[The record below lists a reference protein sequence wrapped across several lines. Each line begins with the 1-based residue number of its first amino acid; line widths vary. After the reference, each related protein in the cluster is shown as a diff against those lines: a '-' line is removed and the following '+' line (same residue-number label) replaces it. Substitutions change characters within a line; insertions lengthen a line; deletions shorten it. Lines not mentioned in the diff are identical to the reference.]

1 MVFTGLFS
9 ITLKRGR
16 DTMNKMIFKV
26 LAITAMV
33 GSLALTGGCKSKNA
47 NSAEP
52 WDGTGVIGGPLEGDI
67 PLAESYDGLPA
78 DGDRSIVPPVYFA
91 YDSSQVNPEEAGKC
105 EQAASLL
112 RKGKYSGVIVEG
124 HADERGSREYNLAL
138 GERRALAVRD
148 YLISLGVD
156 PAVIQTRSFG
166 EEQPDDMGH
175 DESAWRK
182 NRRAAF
188 AIY

>member
-1 MVFTGLFS
+1 M
-9 ITLKRGR
+9 
-16 DTMNKMIFKV
+16 MIKTIFRCFAV
-26 LAITAMV
+26 TAMA
-33 GSLALTGGCKSKNA
+33 GSMVLIGGCKSKNA
-47 NSAEP
+47 NGANA

-67 PLAESYDGLPA
+67 PLAGSSLGLPA
-78 DGDRSIVPPVYFA
+78 DGDRSLFPPVYFA

-105 EQAASLL
+105 EQVASHLK
-112 RKGKYSGVIVEG
+112 KGKGNGVIVEG

-156 PAVIQTRSFG
+156 PAVIQTKSYG
-166 EEQPDDMGH
+166 EEMPDNMGH
-175 DESAWRK
+175 DEAAWRM
-182 NRRAAF
+182 NRRAVF

>member
-1 MVFTGLFS
+1 M
-9 ITLKRGR
+9 
-16 DTMNKMIFKV
+16 MNKTFLKMAV
-26 LAITAMV
+26 LVAMV
-33 GSLALTGGCKSKNA
+33 GSMAFVGGCKSKPKA
-47 NSAEP
+47 AE
-52 WDGTGVIGGPLEGDI
+52 WDDMGMAIGD
-67 PLAESYDGLPA
+67 PLAEDMPLMPSNLDMPA
-78 DGDRSIVPPVYFA
+78 DGDRSLFPPVYFA

-105 EQAASLL
+105 EQVANYLL
-112 RKGKYSGVIVEG
+112 KGKGSGVIVEG

-156 PAVIQTRSFG
+156 PAVIQTKSYG
-166 EEQPDDMGH
+166 EEMPDDMGH

-182 NRRAAF
+182 NRRSVF

>member
-1 MVFTGLFS
+1 MTKKA
-9 ITLKRGR
+9 ILKGF
-16 DTMNKMIFKV
+16 M
-26 LAITAMV
+26 LAAVV
-33 GSLALTGGCKSKNA
+33 GSIAFTGGCKSKNA
-47 NSAEP
+47 NSANA
-52 WDGTGVIGGPLEGDI
+52 WDGVVGDPI
-67 PLAESYDGLPA
+67 DGEFPLADSTLGMA
-78 DGDRSIVPPVYFA
+78 VDGDRSLVPPVYFA

-112 RKGKYSGVIVEG
+112 KKGKYSGVIVEG

-156 PAVIQTRSFG
+156 PAVVQTKSYG
-166 EEQPDDMGH
+166 EEMPDDMGH
-175 DESAWRK
+175 DEAAWRK